1 MKKTAATDDSHPVV
15 RFMRFAG
22 SHEFAVLAG
31 LALVAALI
39 AVFVRITAL
48 VRGETALEFDTAF
61 LLGLR
66 TPGDTGNPL
75 GPPWLEEAARDL
87 TALGSTSVLFLIVF
101 GACCYLLLHRKWRTA
116 LFVALSIIGGT
127 ALSFFLKSGFNR
139 PRPDLVAHQAEVF
152 TSSFPSSHAMA
163 SAVTFLTLGA
173 LLARSE
179 SSLPLKAYLLG
190 AAALLTLVVGAS
202 RVYLGV
208 HWPTDVLAG
217 WAAGAAWAVAVWVLA
232 RQLQR
237 RRHIDE
243 EGADGT

>member
-1 MKKTAATDDSHPVV
+1 MNSTKASYAIHPLV
-15 RFMRFAG
+15 RFMRWIG
-22 SHEFAVLAG
+22 SHELAVLAA
-31 LALVAALI
+31 LAALASLIVAFVKIAALI
-39 AVFVRITAL
+39 
-48 VRGETALEFDTAF
+48 RGEKALEFDTEF

-66 TPGDTGNPL
+66 TPGDTANPL

-87 TALGSTSVLFLIVF
+87 TALGSTSVLLLIVF

-116 LFVALSIIGGT
+116 LFVALSIMGGA
-127 ALSFFLKSGFNR
+127 ALSFFLKSGFDR

-173 LLARSE
+173 LLARSQ
-179 SSLPLKAYLLG
+179 SSLRLKAFLLG
-190 AAALLTLVVGAS
+190 TAAFLTLVVGAS

-208 HWPTDVLAG
+208 HWPTDVIAG
-217 WAAGAAWAVAVWVLA
+217 WAAGAAWAVGVWLLA

-237 RRHIDE
+237 GRQIDQ
-243 EGADGT
+243 EGDEGT

>member
-1 MKKTAATDDSHPVV
+1 MRKRKTMDDSHPFV
-15 RFMRFAG
+15 RFMRWTG
-22 SHEFAVLAG
+22 SHEFAVIAG

-39 AVFVRITAL
+39 AGFVKLTAL
-48 VRGETALEFDTAF
+48 ARGETAVEFDTAF

-66 TPGDTGNPL
+66 TPGDTGNPV

-87 TALGSTSVLFLIVF
+87 TALGSTSVLALIVF

-116 LFVALSIIGGT
+116 LFVAVSIIGGT
-127 ALSFFLKSGFNR
+127 GLSFFLKSGFDR

-179 SSLPLKAYLLG
+179 SSLRIKAYLLG

-217 WAAGAAWAVAVWVLA
+217 WAAGAAWAVAVWLLA

-237 RRHIDE
+237 RRRLDR
-243 EGADGT
+243 EGADNS